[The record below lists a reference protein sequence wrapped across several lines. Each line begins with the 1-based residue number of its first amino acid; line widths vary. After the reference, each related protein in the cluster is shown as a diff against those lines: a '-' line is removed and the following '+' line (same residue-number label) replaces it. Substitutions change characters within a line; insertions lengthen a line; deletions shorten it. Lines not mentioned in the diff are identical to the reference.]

1 MSLTREEVEHVARL
15 AHVAL
20 SDEEIVRFQSQLSQI
35 LDYFEV
41 LRGVDT
47 ENVPPTSQSL
57 PLENVMRPD
66 ETLPP
71 LDHESVLAN
80 APLRSGGYFRVR
92 KILE

>member
-1 MSLTREEVEHVARL
+1 MALTREEVEHVARL

-20 SDEEIVRFQSQLSQI
+20 TEDDVVRFQSQLSQI
-35 LDYFEV
+35 VQYFDV
-41 LRGVDT
+41 LRAVDT
-47 ENVPPTSQSL
+47 EGVPPTSQSL

-71 LDHESVLAN
+71 LEQDAVLAN
-80 APLRSGGYFRVR
+80 APVRSDGYFRVR

>member
-20 SDEEIVRFQSQLSQI
+20 SEEDLARFQTQLSQI
-35 LDYFEV
+35 LDYFKI
-41 LRGVDT
+41 LRAVNTDG
-47 ENVPPTSQSL
+47 VPPTSQSL
-57 PLENVMRPD
+57 PLENVTRPD

-71 LDHESVLAN
+71 LEQGAVLAN
-80 APLRSGGYFRVR
+80 APTRSDGYFRVR